1 VKISREQALLG
12 REEAMRVKRVEAEGT
27 EKKVEIKK
35 RLADFRQVRVMFIS
49 SIQFISSTCLHA
61 TQYFLCH

>member
-1 VKISREQALLG
+1 MKISREQALLG

-49 SIQFISSTCLHA
+49 SIQFISFTCLHA